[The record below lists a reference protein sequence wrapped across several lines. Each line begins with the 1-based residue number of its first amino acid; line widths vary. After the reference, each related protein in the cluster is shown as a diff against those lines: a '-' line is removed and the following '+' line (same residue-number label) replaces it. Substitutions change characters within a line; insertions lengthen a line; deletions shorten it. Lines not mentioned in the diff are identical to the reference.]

1 MVLAPDFLFIAKYFH
16 TRFACFF
23 QTLIISCFFIKSQKV
38 KVFLALSTGWLLHQ
52 VYDVMQGVLGP
63 GYYFIL
69 WPVSNDAYSF
79 GVFPDS
85 AWYYAAFLTT
95 VMAILTN
102 GALIKKIK
110 EKKI

>member
-1 MVLAPDFLFIAKYFH
+1 M
-16 TRFACFF
+16 
-23 QTLIISCFFIKSQKV
+23 
-38 KVFLALSTGWLLHQ
+38 VFLALTIGWLLHQ

-69 WPVSNDAYSF
+69 WPVSHDAYSF

-95 VMAILTN
+95 LMAILTN
-102 GALIKKIK
+102 PALIKKIK